1 MVPSRL
7 NARPTRRL
15 SYHLVA
21 SVAAAA
27 LAAVLA
33 ACTAPATTPA
43 SSSNGG
49 SSSGPAAAAGSGSIT
64 VGLAGAPDALD
75 PTTAS
80 TFDGRT
86 VFANMCQ
93 KLYDINAQLNIVPQ
107 LATALPAISADGK
120 TYTIQ
125 LKQGVVFNDGTPF
138 NAAAVKTTLE
148 HYLTDPQSAR
158 AAELKGVTSVTTT
171 GPDTVVLHLS
181 QPFAPLTSILA
192 DRSGMILSPTQL
204 KKLGNNFAQDPV
216 CVGPFEFSSR
226 PSLDTIILKKSP
238 YYYGKANVHLA
249 QITFEAITDQSTM
262 AADLAS
268 GQIQLGEEIAPQNV
282 PSLKSNPSVTLEAQ
296 NSLGYE
302 GLDINTG
309 NVSGSLKPYGTASNP
324 FATHPTLRQAF
335 ELSLNR
341 TQLNKVAFDGL
352 YAPSCS
358 PIPSGSPWA
367 VNVPCPAQD
376 VAKAKQFIAA
386 TGLKTPI
393 HVSLTVAND
402 PLDLQIGSII
412 QSMAAQAGFAVSIQP
427 LEFTTSL
434 TKAAAGQ
441 FEMYIVG
448 WSGRVDPDQNI
459 FSDWYPQAA
468 LNYTGAQ
475 YPALDNL
482 LLQARQSTS
491 DTQRKSLYTQAVQ
504 LMHQEDNIIYLWDPT
519 YYLGISKSVTG
530 VQYLPDSLIRL
541 ANASVS

>member
-1 MVPSRL
+1 MMPSRL
-7 NARPTRRL
+7 KARKTRRF

-21 SVAAAA
+21 SAAAA
-27 LAAVLA
+27 AIAAVLA
-33 ACTAPATTPA
+33 ACTAPATT
-43 SSSNGG
+43 SSS
-49 SSSGPAAAAGSGSIT
+49 SSSGSATATGSGSIT

-75 PTTAS
+75 PTTGS

-93 KLYDINAQLNIVPQ
+93 KLYDINAQLGIVPQ
-107 LATALPAISADGK
+107 LATSLPAISADGK

-125 LKQGVVFNDGTPF
+125 LKHGIVFNDGTPF
-138 NAAAVKTTLE
+138 NAAAVQITLE

-158 AAELKGVTSVTTT
+158 AAELKGLTSVDAT
-171 GPDTVVLHLS
+171 GPYTVVLHLS

-192 DRSGMILSPTQL
+192 DRSGMILSPAQL

-216 CVGPFEFSSR
+216 CVGPFQFSSR

-268 GQIQLGEEIAPQNV
+268 GQIQLGEEVSPQNV
-282 PSLKSNPSVTLEAQ
+282 PSLKSNPSVTLKAQ

-309 NVSGSLKPYGTASNP
+309 NVSGSLKKYGTASNP

-341 TQLNKVAFDGL
+341 AQLNKVAFDGL
-352 YAPSCS
+352 YTPSCS
-358 PIPSGSPWA
+358 PIPSGSTWA
-367 VNVPCPAQD
+367 VDVPCTAQNIPE
-376 VAKAKQFIAA
+376 AKKLVAA

-393 HVSLTVAND
+393 HVSLTIAND

-412 QSMAAQAGFAVSIQP
+412 QSMAAQAGFAVSLQP

-441 FEMYIVG
+441 FEMYLVG

-459 FSDWYPQAA
+459 FNDWYPQAA

-475 YPALDNL
+475 YPALDTL
-482 LLQARQSTS
+482 LLQARASTS
-491 DTQRKSLYTQAVQ
+491 DTQRKSLYAQAVQ
-504 LMHQEDNIIYLWDPT
+504 LMHTERNIIYLYDPT
-519 YYLGISKSVTG
+519 YYLGISKTVTG

-541 ANASVS
+541 ENASVS